1 MQSATMTAEDVARLA
16 GVTRQ
21 AVTNWRRRPNTA
33 AGTLPFPAPLAGS
46 GVERFAADEV
56 VDWLEQTGR
65 GRNAELR
72 ADAPAFA
79 LPDGLS
85 IDDVVTML
93 TLRGLSDGDLAGLS
107 VSGLA
112 TLAFDVDPDDEFL
125 RTEVLAVG
133 ANNDLLAYVDDLHE
147 SAFGLVDALDR
158 AQRSRLGRTGQR
170 GLTDAA
176 IGALVSVTTA
186 CRLFLGGDAVALDP
200 RLDAATARA
209 LVGGFAGVTMASGH
223 VQGRALRR
231 QLALADI
238 ELVRSAST
246 VRVLSVVGDND
257 EAALQAIDDLVLD
270 LAKTDLAVILGP
282 SALLC
287 DGLRGQLDALRSET
301 LSGRGL
307 VMAVRLP
314 RGLWSN
320 AHRQQLG
327 LWIVAGVE
335 KESRVV
341 VADLTSEALDVDEL
355 ASDVTAALTF
365 DSVRRLDTARSFRY
379 GRAVDRAALG
389 GRRPLVAP
397 GIRAIRMGDAAHA
410 DQRDRVLAATLV
422 TSQPLAGFD
431 IEVAPAG
438 QAVVVRPT
446 SLGELLD
453 AGRIEL
459 IKGTRVDPADC
470 DPAGTVRAAAANPA
484 EGDWLLDP
492 LVAVEHYPR
501 ARRTEPGDVLFVERP
516 RPHAEVD
523 VQGGAVVRN
532 PARALRL
539 PPDARIGPLALA
551 AVINRLPNESRE
563 HRAWNVPL
571 LHEGEREAMEAALAA
586 ADAYLADLQ
595 RRKAATTD
603 LIDNLIEG
611 AAAGSLTLIPTTMQ
625 ATTTTKKAG

>member
-33 AGTLPFPAPLAGS
+33 AGILPFPAPLAGR

-107 VSGLA
+107 VFGLA

-125 RTEVLAVG
+125 RTEVLAAG

-209 LVGGFAGVTMASGH
+209 LVGGFAGVTTASGH

-257 EAALQAIDDLVLD
+257 EAALQAIDDVVLD

-287 DGLRGQLDALRSET
+287 DGLRGQLDARRSET

-341 VADLTSEALDVDEL
+341 VADLTSESLDVDDL
-355 ASDVTAALTF
+355 ASDIAAALTF
-365 DSVRRLDTARSFRY
+365 DSVRLLDAARSFRY

-438 QAVVVRPT
+438 QAVVGGHRA
-446 SLGELLD
+446 D
-453 AGRIEL
+453 AGDR
-459 IKGTRVDPADC
+459 G
-470 DPAGTVRAAAANPA
+470 
-484 EGDWLLDP
+484 
-492 LVAVEHYPR
+492 
-501 ARRTEPGDVLFVERP
+501 ER
-516 RPHAEVD
+516 RPHLQVLGRCLQHACARVPPLRQPRD
-523 VQGGAVVRN
+523 PG
-532 PARALRL
+532 ARALGR
-539 PPDARIGPLALA
+539 
-551 AVINRLPNESRE
+551 RE
-563 HRAWNVPL
+563 GGRELVP
-571 LHEGEREAMEAALAA
+571 REARAGLPEQGVGRHAGLLPVVGGAGVRVGRSRDGRPGCAGPGHRRRTRSRGGPCHNVTRRVRARHRVTFALP
-586 ADAYLADLQ
+586 DDHNVT
-595 RRKAATTD
+595 RWS
-603 LIDNLIEG
+603 G
-611 AAAGSLTLIPTTMQ
+611 AGSE
-625 ATTTTKKAG
+625 